1 MMRSLIALALFFS
14 LTANGQA
21 SGLATTPQFG
31 VDDPP
36 TTVRANRGH
45 DGPRVMPI
53 GFRTPTDVRSI
64 HSMKPSDVY
73 RFVVSSDE
81 PPLTTSITVDPP
93 QSDTDKERERL
104 ELLQQQLTAKE
115 QELALLRERT
125 AAATTRMQAEKTRAE
140 SLEAQLNHK
149 EQELAGLCTQRDT
162 HQQISQELNRTKSS
176 LEQAKQQVSDIERQF
191 AVSND
196 QLDESTRRLTELDQR
211 LAAKEQDLQQAK
223 SLLADLDKELTARD
237 TQLTQA
243 KQLLASLG
251 RSLPKQALSGKNRT
265 TLTAQATGDL
275 AKVSAKLTSTLQ
287 EELKRGAVVLRQDG
301 DKLTLALSSGELF
314 SQGRVTMTAAG
325 TSLVKR
331 IGTALKKFRPQSVE
345 VAGHTDNIPV
355 RVDNRRPFRN
365 NEELSRA
372 RAEHASQALIKSGLG
387 PDRVKTVGYA
397 DTQPIA
403 TNDTEE
409 GRSKNR
415 RVEIIVT
422 QQTEPIASSSE
433 KNETAAGTARPATQR
448 GNVVQKVV
456 NR

>member
-1 MMRSLIALALFFS
+1 MLRPLIAFVLFFS
-14 LTANGQA
+14 LVAIGQT
-21 SGLATTPQFG
+21 SGLAAPQFG
-31 VDDPP
+31 IDDQPMP
-36 TTVRANRGH
+36 TRAGYGH
-45 DGPRVMPI
+45 GVPTIMSV
-53 GFRTPTDVRSI
+53 GLRTPAAIQSI
-64 HSMKPSDVY
+64 HSQRPNDTY
-73 RFVVSSDE
+73 RLAVSNDE

-93 QSDTDKERERL
+93 QSDVDKERERL
-104 ELLQQQLTAKE
+104 EQLQQQLTAKE

-149 EQELAGLCTQRDT
+149 EQELSGLCTQRDT

-196 QLDESTRRLTELDQR
+196 QLDESTRRLAELDQR

-223 SLLADLDKELTARD
+223 SLLADLDKELTTRN

-251 RSLPKQALSGKNRT
+251 RSLPKQAMQDPSSKGRP
-265 TLTAQATGDL
+265 ATPGSI
-275 AKVSAKLTSTLQ
+275 SAKLTKTLQ

-331 IGTALKKFRPQSVE
+331 IGAALKKFRPQNIE

-365 NEELSRA
+365 NEELSQA
-372 RAEHASQALIKSGLG
+372 RADHAGQALIKSGLG
-387 PDRVKTVGYA
+387 PDQVKTIGYA

-403 TNDTEE
+403 TNDTEA

-422 QQTEPIASSSE
+422 QGPDSVASSGAKDE
-433 KNETAAGTARPATQR
+433 PVLNTAKTPSQHKG
-448 GNVVQKVV
+448 VVQKVV